1 MAQRRNNHELI
12 SELVRVAVLAWSAA
26 LLTAGYFGVVKA
38 DPTFIASVFSGSLAW
53 YGIQRKEPNEKTTE
67 KPQNRTRKPS
77 VPITKPKP

>member
-1 MAQRRNNHELI
+1 MAHRKDNHALI

-53 YGIQRKEPNEKTTE
+53 YGIQRKEPNEKTTQTS
-67 KPQNRTRKPS
+67 QNRSRKPPT
-77 VPITKPKP
+77 PITKPKP